1 MRNRKFEDLT
11 VGELK
16 YGYEELLDRFTSP
29 VDCEPAYVV
38 PKQWF
43 DMNEGE
49 LDKSKADGEFS
60 DMGYLQQLVRVEKC
74 GRNVRRNLYGSR
86 RSRS

>member
-1 MRNRKFEDLT
+1 M
-11 VGELK
+11 G
-16 YGYEELLDRFTSP
+16 P
-29 VDCEPAYVV
+29 
-38 PKQWF
+38 
-43 DMNEGE
+43 
-49 LDKSKADGEFS
+49 KADGEFS